1 MAVCAIAFIAITGII
16 ADRGRLP
23 RPVLPLCVVVVVIA
37 CYAVLIVYP
46 STGGV
51 YATTIIANAAA
62 RTWFP
67 VSVFLTVPP
76 FFFLHF
82 RGLHCQS
89 LSRLSAI
96 LK

>member
-16 ADRGRLP
+16 ADRGKLP
-23 RPVLPLCVVVVVIA
+23 RPALPLCVVVVVIA

-67 VSVFLTVPP
+67 VSVFPTFPL
-76 FFFLHF
+76 FI
-82 RGLHCQS
+82 S
-89 LSRLSAI
+89 LP
-96 LK
+96 

>member
-16 ADRGRLP
+16 ADRGKLP
-23 RPVLPLCVVVVVIA
+23 RPALPLCVVVVVIA

-67 VSVFLTVPP
+67 VSVFPMSPTP
-76 FFFLHF
+76 FLFPLWGFA
-82 RGLHCQS
+82 
-89 LSRLSAI
+89 LSGPRLNAI
-96 LK
+96 